1 MISPIFNT
9 AAGIIGIT
17 ATAIGLTIETGR
29 LIMEGMDNE

>member
-17 ATAIGLTIETGR
+17 ATAIGLGVETTR
-29 LIMEGMDNE
+29 LIMEGFENE

>member
-1 MISPIFNT
+1 MTAIFNT

-17 ATAIGLTIETGR
+17 ATAMGLGIETGR